1 MKLVILLSLASG
13 TSSFVSKSPAEV
25 TTGTTELSAIT
36 RRKAITLSSGLLF
49 GALAGPR
56 PSHSSTANPV
66 FEDEINYEPSQQAH
80 GDLLDVNNAFVVRRS
95 YLASSDFNDARCDES
110 RLTLVHVG

>member
-25 TTGTTELSAIT
+25 TTELSAIT

-80 GDLLDVNNAFVVRRS
+80 GDLLDVNNAFVVDYKQYPGMYPTAGNVTR
-95 YLASSDFNDARCDES
+95 A
-110 RLTLVHVG
+110 